1 MGMGMGMGMGMEPID
16 PALLR
21 RLADRLLDDGIPGDR
36 FDAEVWLHWITPK
49 LGRYM
54 TSANERAALIT
65 SVHREAARNH
75 IDPELIL
82 AVIDVESRFNRF
94 AVSRVG
100 ALGVMQIMPFWKNE
114 IGRREDN
121 LSQIDI
127 NVRYGAAIL
136 AHYIERSNGD
146 LVQALSRYN
155 GAHGLLHYPDRVLWA
170 WRHRWQSKL
179 VNETPAMLASCKR
192 YRLMACSD

>member
-1 MGMGMGMGMGMEPID
+1 MAPVD

-21 RLADRLLDDGIPGDR
+21 RLAERMVDDGTPGDR
-36 FDAEVWLHWITPK
+36 FDAQVWLYWITPK
-49 LGRYM
+49 LDRYM
-54 TSANERAALIT
+54 QNARERTMLIT
-65 SVHREAARNH
+65 SVQREAARNR
-75 IDPELIL
+75 IDPELLL

-114 IGRREDN
+114 IGRSEDN
-121 LSQIDI
+121 LSQIDT

-146 LVQALSRYN
+146 LVQALARYN
-155 GAHGLLHYPDRVLWA
+155 GSHGLLNYPDRVLWA

-179 VNETPAMLASCKR
+179 ANEIPAMLASCRR
-192 YRLMACSD
+192 YRLTACGE

>member
-1 MGMGMGMGMGMEPID
+1 MGIGMGMEPID

-121 LSQIDI
+121 LNQIDT